1 MNDDATVSL
10 KKALYLDQDLVLAHF
25 TLATLEQRKGKI
37 KESRRYFHNAL
48 SLLESYKL
56 DDIIPES
63 EGMSAVRLRDI
74 IMATTAAMG
83 QGG

>member
-1 MNDDATVSL
+1 MNDKATVSL

-25 TLATLEQRKGKI
+25 TLATLEQQKGKF

-48 SLLESYKL
+48 SLLGRYNM

-63 EGMSAVRLRDI
+63 DGMSAVRLRDI
-74 IMATTAAMG
+74 IMATTAAMR
-83 QGG
+83 QGV